1 MLEDEVVGYV
11 SEDKAGEE
19 ELLAVSGHYAYR
31 IVKHHH
37 VQSLLYTSYVTKVDL
52 HSSLFPKDSS
62 VVEI

>member
-11 SEDKAGEE
+11 SEDKAREE

-31 IVKHHH
+31 VVKHHH
-37 VQSLLYTSYVTKVDL
+37 IQPLLYTGYITKVDL
-52 HSSLFPKDSS
+52 YSSLFPKDSS